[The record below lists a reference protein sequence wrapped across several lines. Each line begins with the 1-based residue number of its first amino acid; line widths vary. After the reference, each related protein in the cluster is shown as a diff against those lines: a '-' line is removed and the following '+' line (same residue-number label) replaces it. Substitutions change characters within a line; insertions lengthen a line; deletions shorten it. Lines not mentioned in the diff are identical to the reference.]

1 MKIFI
6 TGANGF
12 VGTNLCR
19 FFLDKG
25 HEVTGLVRSEA
36 KGKSLPNGVFYVVG
50 EGTEAGKWQEAVSGH
65 DVLINLAGVPIFQR
79 WTSAYKR
86 LLYDTRILTTR
97 NLADAIPAES
107 GSSVTLLSTS
117 AVGYYGSTGD
127 EELGESSPP
136 GDDFLATLALDWEG
150 EATKAGEKGV
160 RVVITRFGVVLG
172 RNGGALAQMIR
183 PFRLFVGGPL
193 GNGTQWFS
201 WIHIEDLCRAAQF
214 VMANEEISGPV
225 NFTAPGPVRNRD
237 LASAIGKVLRRPSI
251 MPAPAFMIRL
261 LMGEFGS
268 VILSGQRVVPRLLQS
283 QGFQFKFAD
292 IEASLADL
300 LRP

>member
-1 MKIFI
+1 MRIFI
-6 TGANGF
+6 TGSNGF
-12 VGTNLCR
+12 VGTNLGR
-19 FFLDKG
+19 FLLNAG
-25 HEVTGLVRSEA
+25 HEVTGLVRTEA
-36 KGKSLPNGVFYVVG
+36 KGKTLPKGISYVVG
-50 EGTEAGKWQEAVSGH
+50 EGTQPGNWQEAVSGH

-86 LLYDTRILTTR
+86 LLYDTRILTTK
-97 NLADAIPAES
+97 NLVDAISAES

-117 AVGYYGSTGD
+117 AVGYYGFTGD
-127 EELGESSPP
+127 EELVESSPP
-136 GDDFLATLALDWEG
+136 GDGFLATLALDWEG
-150 EATKAGEKGV
+150 EATKAREKGV

-172 RNGGALAQMIR
+172 REGGALAQLIR
-183 PFRLFVGGPL
+183 PFRFFVGGPL
-193 GNGTQWFS
+193 GNGRQWFS
-201 WIHIEDLCRAAQF
+201 WIHIEDLCRAAEF
-214 VMANEEISGPV
+214 VMANKEISGPV

-237 LASAIGKVLRRPSI
+237 LARDIGKVLRRPSI

-268 VILSGQRVVPRLLQS
+268 VILRGQRVVPRLLQS
-283 QGFQFKFAD
+283 RGFKFKFAD

>member
-1 MKIFI
+1 MRIFI
-6 TGANGF
+6 TGSNGF
-12 VGTNLCR
+12 VGTNLGR
-19 FFLDKG
+19 FLLNEG

-36 KGKSLPNGVFYVVG
+36 KGKTLPKGASYVVG
-50 EGTEAGKWQEAVSGH
+50 EGTQPGKWQEAVSGH

-79 WTSAYKR
+79 WTDAYKK

-97 NLADAIPAES
+97 NLVDAIPAES

-117 AVGYYGSTGD
+117 AVGYYGFTGD

-136 GDDFLATLALDWEG
+136 GDGFLATLALDWEG
-150 EATKAGEKGV
+150 EAAKAREKGV

-172 RNGGALAQMIR
+172 RDGGALAQMVL
-183 PFRLFVGGPL
+183 PFRFFVGGPL
-193 GNGTQWFS
+193 GNGRQWFS
-201 WIHIEDLCRAAQF
+201 WIHIEDLCRGAHF
-214 VMANEEISGPV
+214 VMTDKEISGPA

-237 LASAIGKVLRRPSI
+237 LARAIGKVLRRPSI

-268 VILSGQRVVPRLLQS
+268 VILRGQRVVPHLLQS
-283 QGFQFKFAD
+283 QGFKFKFAD
-292 IEASLADL
+292 IEASLAHL
-300 LRP
+300 LGP